1 MKFLR
6 YWLHPGGSKVVAYLV
21 AFFGGTYSTAP
32 KFLDLPYS
40 TVFGAIILL
49 QEGQNLVK
57 RSRHGILC
65 MLLRPWQAWVKMR
78 VAAGSHFCGTRNI
91 WWTSAMSCKAGNRRF
106 VRLSP
111 FFTWPGGSLSFIFRC
126 RRTILSMFLQKMLK
140 IVTCIKCILELWQ
153 HSRHF
158 VHAGCLSL
166 WRVAHFN
173 FARATFFSLVPSTTI
188 LLEFQR
194 GLGTV
199 WRSWP
204 RSSRGVPV
212 RRSCGDPGEI
222 LQEVLAWRSWRPPCI
237 WSACAK
243 ALVGCS

>member
-1 MKFLR
+1 MVSGKNVSFSPNQWATQAPCTAAAVSFSSAPNRRLLCHAATNSWWGRPKMHAGMVWYVFIQFVWGKIHRKKPISPKQCVNTMKFLL

-65 MLLRPWQAWVKMR
+65 MLLRPWQAWVEMR

-106 VRLSP
+106 V
-111 FFTWPGGSLSFIFRC
+111 SLSVFH
-126 RRTILSMFLQKMLK
+126 L
-140 IVTCIKCILELWQ
+140 
-153 HSRHF
+153 
-158 VHAGCLSL
+158 
-166 WRVAHFN
+166 
-173 FARATFFSLVPSTTI
+173 ARWKPQLHFSLQAHHFEHV
-188 LLEFQR
+188 F
-194 GLGTV
+194 
-199 WRSWP
+199 
-204 RSSRGVPV
+204 
-212 RRSCGDPGEI
+212 
-222 LQEVLAWRSWRPPCI
+222 
-237 WSACAK
+237 AK
-243 ALVGCS
+243 DAENCNLH

>member
-65 MLLRPWQAWVKMR
+65 MLLRPWQAWVEMR

-91 WWTSAMSCKAGNRRF
+91 W
-106 VRLSP
+106 
-111 FFTWPGGSLSFIFRC
+111 
-126 RRTILSMFLQKMLK
+126 
-140 IVTCIKCILELWQ
+140 
-153 HSRHF
+153 
-158 VHAGCLSL
+158 
-166 WRVAHFN
+166 
-173 FARATFFSLVPSTTI
+173 
-188 LLEFQR
+188 
-194 GLGTV
+194 
-199 WRSWP
+199 
-204 RSSRGVPV
+204 
-212 RRSCGDPGEI
+212 
-222 LQEVLAWRSWRPPCI
+222 
-237 WSACAK
+237 
-243 ALVGCS
+243 